1 MLTEALKTTAESLF
15 NNIEINEIIEFDR
28 CLILEEITSKLE
40 EHLKEESSDTNA
52 TDGVFDAITAL
63 SSEVREEFEDLLG
76 GDDNKKRVLKSRSKI
91 FSSLL
96 NAKVSTADKIK
107 K

>member
-40 EHLKEESSDTNA
+40 EHLKEESSDANA

-63 SSEVREEFEDLLG
+63 SSEVRKEFEFYLG
-76 GDDNKKRVLKSRSKI
+76 ETTTKNVFLSHGQKYFI
-91 FSSLL
+91 YC
-96 NAKVSTADKIK
+96 
-107 K
+107 